1 MRKFIITSL
10 IPIFICTLKAENK
23 DFENTDKTPLTL
35 THENENNFK
44 NTVKLT
50 LNIKEPSNSFN
61 YLRIGHV
68 SVIGASAGIGR
79 RTRFDKN
86 ALDVSL
92 NYAFFPVLDSSS
104 YLSLKAS
111 YLAYSKKL
119 WYIGGSLEGGLAFL
133 RGGSGSFPT
142 HLPLNGIL
150 PIPNAEILV
159 GKESYNPSRSSRTK
173 FIQIGIS
180 LTPLI
185 VGIIAGEG
193 VLYGITLPLILFS
206 YGISF

>member
-1 MRKFIITSL
+1 MKKFIITSL

-23 DFENTDKTPLTL
+23 AFENTDKTPLTSI
-35 THENENNFK
+35 HASENNFK
-44 NTVKLT
+44 EMEKSTV
-50 LNIKEPSNSFN
+50 NIEKPSNSFN

-111 YLAYSKKL
+111 YLTYSKKS
-119 WYIGGSLEGGLAFL
+119 WYIGGSLEGGLALL
-133 RGGSGSFPT
+133 RAKRSSFPT

-173 FIQIGIS
+173 FIQMGIS

-185 VGIIAGEG
+185 AGIIAGEG